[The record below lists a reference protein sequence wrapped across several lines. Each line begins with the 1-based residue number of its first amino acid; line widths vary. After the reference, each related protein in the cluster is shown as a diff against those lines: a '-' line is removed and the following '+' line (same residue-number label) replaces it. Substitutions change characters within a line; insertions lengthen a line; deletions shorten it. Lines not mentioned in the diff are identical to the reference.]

1 MKITPET
8 KTLATIFQFNSDNK
22 YLIPVYQ
29 RNYSWKDEQIETL
42 FDDILAEDTG
52 YYVGNLLINSDNGDN
67 NVIDG
72 QQRLTT
78 LSLMLLAT
86 YEKLSEYRKEMD
98 NTDPSLDKLIQ
109 TQSDIKRQLLL
120 DESDDDSVENK
131 SNVRLV
137 LLDKDQQIW
146 EDLVKVLNYQ
156 SAGAW
161 GRHFLYKRYKYINEE
176 LFSKFESAND
186 VFSFYKKLSNIEL
199 LQISVPELSD
209 AYQVFASLNSK
220 GVPLTPLDLLKNVYL
235 SMGGQIAKWQQL
247 QDVFTD
253 NENEDI
259 DTAKITSFVLN
270 NYDAFETTTTSSL
283 TKGKIVKEYE
293 KIFKKTG
300 SCYIDTLIK
309 RAKLYNRV
317 ANNEKVYSWSLSGLA
332 KLDATTSYPLV
343 LNLLENQE
351 KYELTDE
358 QFNQI
363 IADLIKLYV
372 MRNIALTPKA
382 SNMRA
387 AMNNLRKEISESDW
401 RSEELIQRIHDKLV
415 GIQPKFEA
423 VKLALQEGIY
433 DKNKRTAR
441 FILIVLER
449 EFGKYFDKATV
460 DTLDE
465 YDNNK
470 NLRWS
475 IEHIIP
481 QGKNLSDSWKDAISP
496 TDRGKAEEIQIE
508 NVHKLGNLTLTPYN
522 SEMGNRSFEEK
533 KNLTID
539 GKLVGL
545 SLGLFL
551 NESIDKNQN
560 IFGIDE
566 LQNRQEILESKI
578 EELFLL
584 K

>member
-109 TQSDIKRQLLL
+109 TQSDIKRQLL
-120 DESDDDSVENK
+120 
-131 SNVRLV
+131 
-137 LLDKDQQIW
+137 
-146 EDLVKVLNYQ
+146 
-156 SAGAW
+156 
-161 GRHFLYKRYKYINEE
+161 F
-176 LFSKFESAND
+176 
-186 VFSFYKKLSNIEL
+186 
-199 LQISVPELSD
+199 
-209 AYQVFASLNSK
+209 
-220 GVPLTPLDLLKNVYL
+220 
-235 SMGGQIAKWQQL
+235 
-247 QDVFTD
+247 
-253 NENEDI
+253 
-259 DTAKITSFVLN
+259 
-270 NYDAFETTTTSSL
+270 
-283 TKGKIVKEYE
+283 
-293 KIFKKTG
+293 
-300 SCYIDTLIK
+300 
-309 RAKLYNRV
+309 
-317 ANNEKVYSWSLSGLA
+317 
-332 KLDATTSYPLV
+332 
-343 LNLLENQE
+343 
-351 KYELTDE
+351 
-358 QFNQI
+358 
-363 IADLIKLYV
+363 
-372 MRNIALTPKA
+372 
-382 SNMRA
+382 
-387 AMNNLRKEISESDW
+387 
-401 RSEELIQRIHDKLV
+401 
-415 GIQPKFEA
+415 
-423 VKLALQEGIY
+423 
-433 DKNKRTAR
+433 
-441 FILIVLER
+441 
-449 EFGKYFDKATV
+449 
-460 DTLDE
+460 
-465 YDNNK
+465 
-470 NLRWS
+470 
-475 IEHIIP
+475 
-481 QGKNLSDSWKDAISP
+481 WKDAISP

-539 GKLVGL
+539 GKLGGL
-545 SLGLFL
+545 SLVLFL

-560 IFGIDE
+560 IFGINE